1 MTLIRRVARPML
13 ASSFV
18 FGGVQA
24 LKNTPALAATSKPVN
39 DEIRDIAGRVA
50 PQLKNADDQTLVR
63 VNAGLHILGGLGL
76 ATNKLPRLSALALA
90 ATLVPTTAAGHPFW
104 QEKDKAAKE
113 KQTSEFLKN
122 LSMLGGLVLAGV
134 DTNGKP
140 GVLWR
145 VGHAASTATKS
156 VGAAATGAGAATKG
170 VGSAAKGLGAA
181 KALTSVTKGATKGAG
196 KGLGAVTSGVS
207 KSVGSGSKGS
217 STASSLTRAA
227 KRTAKSA
234 SKDAARSAKRAKR
247 RS

>member
-1 MTLIRRVARPML
+1 ML

-50 PQLKNADDQTLVR
+50 PQVRNADDQTLVR

-76 ATNKLPRLSALALA
+76 ATNKAPRLSALALA

-104 QEKDKAAKE
+104 KETDASAKE
-113 KQTSEFLKN
+113 KQASEFLKN

-145 VGHAASTATKS
+145 VGHAASTASKS
-156 VGAAATGAGAATKG
+156 VGAAAMGAGAATKG
-170 VGSAAKGLGAA
+170 VGSAA
-181 KALTSVTKGATKGAG
+181 KGATKGAG
-196 KGLGAVTSGVS
+196 KGLGAVTSGVTR
-207 KSVGSGSKGS
+207 SVTSGSKGS
-217 STASSLTRAA
+217 STTSQLTRAA

>member
-18 FGGVQA
+18 FGGIQA

-50 PQLKNADDQTLVR
+50 PQVRNADDQTLVR

-76 ATNKLPRLSALALA
+76 ATNKAPRLSALALA

-104 QEKDKAAKE
+104 EEKDKAAKE

-145 VGHAASTATKS
+145 ATHAVGTATRS
-156 VGAAATGAGAATKG
+156 VGAATKGAGAASKG
-170 VGSAAKGLGAA
+170 VGSAAKGA
-181 KALTSVTKGATKGAG
+181 TKGAT
-196 KGLGAVTSGVS
+196 KGLGAVTSGVAKTVTAGG
-207 KSVGSGSKGS
+207 KSAGTS
-217 STASSLTRAA
+217 SQLTRAA

-234 SKDAARSAKRAKR
+234 AKDAGRSARRAKR